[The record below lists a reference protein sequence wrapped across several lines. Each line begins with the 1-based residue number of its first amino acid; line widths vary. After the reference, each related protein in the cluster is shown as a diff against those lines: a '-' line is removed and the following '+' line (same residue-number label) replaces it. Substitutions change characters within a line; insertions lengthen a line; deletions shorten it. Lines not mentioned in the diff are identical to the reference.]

1 MKNSPCFILLLSFFP
16 LFTENILAQDV
27 PRLDWV
33 SQMGG
38 TGYNTGEDIFVDG
51 AGNVYTTGLF
61 WGTVDF
67 DPGAGTFNLTSAGT
81 SDIFVTKQ
89 DPSGALIW
97 AVRMGGTGNDDGFS
111 ITVDANGNVLTTG
124 HFRNTVDFDPGP
136 GVFNLSGGFYESFIS
151 KLDASGNFVWAV
163 KFGEGTNDQNG
174 YSIAVDATGNVYTT
188 GSYINTVD
196 FDPGVGVF
204 NLGSACNDA
213 YVSKLSPNGDF
224 IWAKRLGGTGC
235 NEEGN
240 SIIVDAAGDVIIAG
254 QFSGLVDFD
263 PNAGT
268 FNLTTAG
275 SNDVF
280 VCKLDANGNFVW
292 AKQLGGTSSDQVSS
306 MVMDGSGNLLITG
319 NFSGTGD
326 FDPGTGSFTLTSLGG
341 ADVYVCK
348 LSNTGDFIW
357 SKSIGG
363 TSSSGDFGHDI
374 AVDPTGNVYTVGE
387 FRDNVDFDPGTGT
400 FILNGGTVDGFASKL
415 DASGNFAWAIEIAG
429 SGFDYGEG
437 ITVDALENV
446 YTTGSFYSA
455 NTDFDPTPCPFLMA
469 SLGSGDI
476 FIQKLSVATPLPP
489 LHTITSFT
497 PTIGPIGSTVNITGT
512 NFSTTSAEN
521 IVTFFNNQPATVTA
535 STTSNL
541 TVTVPSGTTTG
552 RISVNL
558 NCITVQSATN
568 FTVGASPLPTITSF
582 TPTSGQVGTT
592 VTITGTNFATT
603 PSNNTVAFNGT
614 TAVVTAS
621 TATSIT
627 TSVPAGATTGKI
639 TVTIAGN
646 TATSVTD
653 FTVTSP
659 PSVPSLE
666 WALTLEGPDP
676 IVESMTTDVSGN
688 VYTAGQFDG
697 TVDFDPRSGVF
708 NLTSA
713 GNGDA
718 FVSKLSSDGNLIWA
732 FRLGGNGNEGASQ
745 IEVDGLGNVYVTGI
759 INLASGSVDFDPGP
773 GITLF
778 GPGAY
783 ISKFD
788 SNGNLVWVAPLAAS
802 VNDIEIDAANN
813 LYMIGTFSG
822 TVDFDPGVPVFNLT
836 ASGPGDFFVMSLTS
850 AGNFV
855 WANRIGGTQSDVARS
870 LALDASDNLC
880 ITGIFFSPTVDFD
893 PGAGTAN
900 LSITGIADVF
910 ILKLDNA
917 GNYIWARRIG
927 SASGEDAD
935 GIATDNAS
943 NILITGSFNGTLDF
957 DPGAAVANITAVGS
971 SDAFVLKLNSAGNY
985 VWAKSV
991 GGSGSDSGF
1000 SITTDADG
1008 DVYYTG
1014 EYESTVDFDPGSG
1027 TFNITTSNYDQT
1039 FVSKL
1044 DGSGN
1049 FLWALGSQPI
1059 GTAYAYSPEI
1069 SLLPSNDI
1077 IVAGF
1082 IEDGTIDFFS
1092 GVCSAQLTGSFNTF
1106 IIKLSLTATC
1116 GPTISSFTPTSGPIG
1131 TTVTITGTNFSTT
1144 PANNTVQFNG
1154 TTAIVTASTATSI
1167 TTSVPPGATTGTITV
1182 TVAGN
1187 TATSA
1192 SNFTVTAGPVI
1203 SINTQPSSTAVCN
1216 GVTTSFT
1223 TAATGT
1229 TNITYQWQ
1237 FSTTFAGTYSDVG
1250 NGSGYSNAATAS
1262 LAVNTTGNFG
1272 AGFYRCKINGD
1283 LAATVLSDAV
1293 ELIVNSIPAVPTIGT
1308 INLGCAPISI
1318 TLNPTGASAGEQYKF
1333 FDAPT
1338 GGNLLSS
1345 GLSFTTPTLSVST
1358 TYHVSTYNT
1367 ATLCESARVPVVLN
1381 VQSCNPPVVE
1391 TTTATAFIEGIVTIA
1406 LEELIS
1412 DLDNNLDPSTLQIIT
1427 QPASGAPASLSDFI
1441 LTIDYTG
1448 IPFPGTDNL
1457 EIEICDLTGICTQQN
1472 LTIELEG
1479 DIEVFN
1485 AVSPNNDGSNDT
1497 FRIEY
1502 IELFPNT
1509 EKNHVT
1515 IYNRWGDVV
1524 WEGANYNN
1532 VTVVFDGTNN
1542 NGNELPSGTYFY
1554 KIDFSGSLESKTG
1567 FLSIKR

>member
-1 MKNSPCFILLLSFFP
+1 MKNSPCSILFLSFFL
-16 LFTENILAQDV
+16 LFATNTFAQGV
-27 PRLDWV
+27 PRLAWA

-51 AGNVYTTGLF
+51 IGNVYTTGLF

-67 DPGAGTFNLTSAGT
+67 DPGPATFNLTSAGT

-111 ITVDANGNVLTTG
+111 ITVDLNGNVLTTG

-163 KFGEGTNDQNG
+163 KFGESSNDQNG
-174 YSIAVDATGNVYTT
+174 YSIAVDAAGNVYTT

-196 FDPGVGVF
+196 FDPGTGVF
-204 NLGSACNDA
+204 NLGSGCNDA

-224 IWAKRLGGTGC
+224 IWAKRLGGTAC
-235 NEEGN
+235 SEEGN
-240 SIIVDAAGDVIIAG
+240 SLLVDAAGNVFIAG
-254 QFSGLVDFD
+254 RFGDTADFD

-268 FNLTTAG
+268 FNLTSAG
-275 SNDVF
+275 SLDVF
-280 VCKLDANGNFVW
+280 VCKLDASGNFAW
-292 AKQLGGTSSDQVSS
+292 AKQMGGTSGEETSS
-306 MVMDGSGNLLITG
+306 MVMDASGNLVITG
-319 NFSGTGD
+319 QFSGTAD
-326 FDPGTGSFTLTSLGG
+326 FDPGAGVFSLSSTGAF
-341 ADVYVCK
+341 DVFICK
-348 LSNTGDFIW
+348 LNNSGDFLW
-357 SKSIGG
+357 AKSMGG
-363 TSSSGDFGHDI
+363 TSGDYGHDI
-374 AVDPTGNVYTVGE
+374 TVDQNGNVFTIGE
-387 FRDNVDFDPGTGT
+387 FRDNVDFDPGTAT
-400 FILNGGTVDGFASKL
+400 FILNGGTVDGFVSKL

-429 SGFDYGEG
+429 SGFDYGYG
-437 ITVDALENV
+437 ITVDASENV
-446 YTTGSFYSA
+446 YSTGSFYSA

-489 LHTITSFT
+489 LHTIASFT
-497 PTIGPIGSTVNITGT
+497 PTIGPIGATVNITGT
-512 NFSTTSAEN
+512 NFSTTPSEN
-521 IVTFFNNQPATVTA
+521 LVTFFNNQSATVTA

-541 TVTVPSGTTTG
+541 TVTVPTGTTTG

-568 FTVGASPLPTITSF
+568 FTVGATPLPTITSF

-592 VTITGTNFATT
+592 VTITGTNFDTT

-627 TSVPAGATTGKI
+627 TSVPTGATTGKI
-639 TVTIAGN
+639 TVSVAGN
-646 TATSVTD
+646 TATSASD
-653 FTVTSP
+653 FTITLP
-659 PSVPSLE
+659 PIVPGLE
-666 WALTLEGPDP
+666 WALTLEGSDP
-676 IVESMTTDVSGN
+676 IVESMTTDGSGN

-718 FVSKLSSDGNLIWA
+718 FVSKLSSDGNLSWA
-732 FRLGGNGNEGASQ
+732 FRLGGSGNEGASQ
-745 IEVDGLGNVYVTGI
+745 IEVDGLGNIYVTGV
-759 INLASGSVDFDPGP
+759 INLASGSVDFDPGA
-773 GITLF
+773 GISLF

-788 SNGNLVWVAPLAAS
+788 TNGNLLWVRPLS
-802 VNDIEIDAANN
+802 VNVTAIEVDGANDV
-813 LYMIGTFSG
+813 YIGGSFSS
-822 TVDFDPGVPVFNLT
+822 TVDFDPGASVFNLT
-836 ASGPGDFFVMSLTS
+836 SAGSSDIFALKLTS
-850 AGNFV
+850 AGNFA
-855 WANRIGGTQSDVARS
+855 WAKRIGGTQSDLIRS
-870 LALDASDNLC
+870 LAIDATGNLC
-880 ITGIFFSPTVDFD
+880 ATGVFALTVDFD
-893 PGAGTAN
+893 PDTGTAN
-900 LSITGIADVF
+900 LTATGTSDIF
-910 ILKLDNA
+910 ILKLDNT
-917 GNYIWARRIG
+917 GNYVWARRIG
-927 SASGEDAD
+927 SASGE
-935 GIATDNAS
+935 GVGGVATDAAS
-943 NILITGSFNGTLDF
+943 NVLITGSYNGTLDF
-957 DPGAAVANITAVGS
+957 DPGAGVANLSAVAS
-971 SDAFVLKLNSAGNY
+971 LDAFVLKLNSAGNY

-991 GGSGSDSGF
+991 GGSGSDYGF
-1000 SITTDADG
+1000 SITTDASG

-1027 TFNITTSNYDQT
+1027 TFNITTGNYDQT

-1077 IVAGF
+1077 IVAGY
-1082 IEDGTIDFFS
+1082 IEDGTIDFNP
-1092 GVCSAQLTGSFNTF
+1092 GVCSGQLTGSFNTF
-1106 IIKLSLTATC
+1106 ILKLSLTATC
-1116 GPTISSFTPTSGPIG
+1116 GPTISSFTPTSGPTG
-1131 TTVTITGTNFSTT
+1131 TTVTITGTNFSTS

-1154 TTAIVTASTATSI
+1154 TTAVVTASTATSI
-1167 TTSVPPGATTGTITV
+1167 TTSVPSGATTGTITV

-1203 SINTQPSSTAVCN
+1203 NINIQPSSTAVCN

-1237 FSTTFAGTYSDVG
+1237 FSTTVAGTYTDIA
-1250 NGSGYSNAATAS
+1250 NGSGYSNVATAS
-1262 LAVNTTGNFG
+1262 LAVITSGNFG

-1283 LAATVLSDAV
+1283 LAANVFSNAV
-1293 ELIVNSIPAVPTIGT
+1293 ELIVHSIPPVPTIGT
-1308 INLGCAPISI
+1308 INLGCAPIST
-1318 TLNPTGASAGEQYKF
+1318 TLNPTGASTGEQYKF

-1345 GLSFTTPTLSVST
+1345 GLSFTTPSLSVTT

-1367 ATLCESARVPVVLN
+1367 ATLCESARSPAVVN

-1391 TTTATAFIEGIVTIA
+1391 TTTTTAFIEGIVTVE

-1412 DLDNNLDPSTLQIIT
+1412 DLDNNLDPSTLQITI
-1427 QPASGAPASLSDFI
+1427 QPASGAPASLSGFT

-1457 EIEICDLTGICTQQN
+1457 EIEICDLTGICTQQD
-1472 LTIELEG
+1472 LTIQLEG

-1497 FRIEY
+1497 FTIEY
-1502 IELFPNT
+1502 IELFTDT
-1509 EKNHVT
+1509 EKNQVT

-1532 VTVVFDGTNN
+1532 QTVVFDGTDK
-1542 NGNELPSGTYFY
+1542 NGNELPSGTYFF
-1554 KIDFSGSLESKTG
+1554 KIDFSSSLKSKTG
-1567 FLSIKR
+1567 FLSLKR